1 MQFLAY
7 ANNLFVQQ
15 NLQSKLNNAE
25 PLRSIGACD
34 NTELKDLKLEIRKLK
49 LGYRTLKSEKETQL
63 SQKENQIEALVAE
76 KDFVWN
82 QFKVM
87 ESEYVAAIKSK
98 NSELDMSNE
107 SIKMLKKNIEEMEAS
122 LMEKDSIISKMKD
135 EMAASISEKDVTISQ
150 LGQKI
155 QASISKKDDK
165 ISQLNEEI
173 EKLRK
178 MMKEKDEMISGLHA
192 DVAKF
197 AARAGP
203 LCKPVDSGTSRT
215 LRTGVKRARHSVS
228 WAQPSASQSV
238 SVSSSSVKCRSFFN
252 ENDDVRD
259 LEVHSG

>member
-1 MQFLAY
+1 
-7 ANNLFVQQ
+7 
-15 NLQSKLNNAE
+15 
-25 PLRSIGACD
+25 
-34 NTELKDLKLEIRKLK
+34 LEIRKLK
-49 LGYRTLKSEKETQL
+49 HGYKTLKSEKEVQL

-87 ESEYVAAIKSK
+87 ESDYVAAIKSK
-98 NSELDMSNE
+98 NTELDMSNE
-107 SIKMLKKNIEEMEAS
+107 SVKMLKKNIEEIEAS
-122 LMEKDSIISKMKD
+122 LVEKGSIISKMKD
-135 EMAASISEKDVTISQ
+135 EMAVSISEKDVTISQ
-150 LGQKI
+150 LEQKF

-197 AARAGP
+197 AGRAAP

-215 LRTGVKRARHSVS
+215 LRSGVKRARESVS
-228 WAQPSASQSV
+228 WVQPSASQSV
-238 SVSSSSVKCRSFFN
+238 SVSASSVKYRSIFN
-252 ENDDVRD
+252 ENADVRD
-259 LEVHSG
+259 SEIHTG